1 MIDKLKSV
9 WEYYDDHKQF
19 CDCRGQTQS
28 KFKDHLVANKKVQ
41 TAANDEE
48 SAPVTDVAQPKMNKD
63 TLDMLNNLKVE
74 NRGLSRSCRRLG
86 KEKKFEQE
94 VFLLN
99 IVVIVVI
106 NMWWI

>member
-41 TAANDEE
+41 TAADYEE
-48 SAPVTDVAQPKMNKD
+48 SAPVTDVAQPEMNKD
-63 TLDMLNNLKVE
+63 TLDAADGWGRSLSKKYFTEHCCDCCDKYVTNLIHV
-74 NRGLSRSCRRLG
+74 S
-86 KEKKFEQE
+86 
-94 VFLLN
+94 
-99 IVVIVVI
+99 
-106 NMWWI
+106 WIISFM